1 MVGDIHHVYKY
12 NYGKTHGGH
21 DMKWITNLFKKPEEV
36 VPVVE
41 PEVKARIS
49 RKAKLSEKE
58 LATANKEPY
67 IKVLDTQIDPK
78 NPANGYFE
86 LDWNS
91 YFIDELRKS
100 GYNANTE
107 EEIIDKWFKALCQN
121 VIAEDD
127 NNREIRIV

>member
-1 MVGDIHHVYKY
+1 
-12 NYGKTHGGH
+12 
-21 DMKWITNLFKKPEEV
+21 MKWITNLFKKPEEV

-127 NNREIRIV
+127 NNRAIRIV

>member
-49 RKAKLSEKE
+49 RKPKLSEKE

>member
-1 MVGDIHHVYKY
+1 M
-12 NYGKTHGGH
+12 N
-21 DMKWITNLFKKPEEV
+21 WIKNLFKKPEEEI
-36 VPVVE
+36 PVVE
-41 PEVKARIS
+41 SEVKPRVS
-49 RKAKLSEKE
+49 RKPKLSEKE